1 MKNSLGKKMVSIF
14 IFFSIVLLYGEGF
27 TSNAILDKE
36 DAYIKEPVILTFEIK
51 QTDHS
56 KVMFFDFTLA
66 ESDAYEFHRLDA
78 KEIDSYQGAQIHY
91 TYLIY
96 PLKSGIIDIS
106 FHLIQKVTTK
116 ENVAYSFSGD
126 RDNVKGITTTDTPIA
141 LKPLQLTVKP
151 LPEGT
156 ELVGDFTLT
165 HQIKNHE
172 ANAYEPIPFN
182 IEIKGKG
189 YPPILENIFLPT
201 DDYTLFQETP
211 EIRAIRTAE
220 NTYNT
225 VIYSM
230 AMNAKKSFTLD
241 EIEIKAFNPTTQKSY
256 IPTIPKQEFII
267 NPIAHSAL
275 VDKVDSPA
283 PLKASDWSWI
293 GTLMGYI
300 VVFFSG
306 FLTAKSVQWHQKER
320 HKSDPF
326 IEKITRTNDPKK
338 LLSLLIAEDSK
349 KFASA
354 IEKLEAH
361 LYSKKALDLKAIKK
375 ELNA

>member
-1 MKNSLGKKMVSIF
+1 MKNSLGKKIISIF
-14 IFFSIVLLYGEGF
+14 IFLSIVLLYGEGF
-27 TSNAILDKE
+27 TSNAMLDKKN
-36 DAYIKEPVILTFEIK
+36 AYIKEPVILTFEIK

-56 KVMFFDFTLA
+56 KVMFFDFTLTP
-66 ESDAYEFHRLDA
+66 SDAYEFHRLDA
-78 KEIDSYQGAQIHY
+78 KEIDSYQGAQVHY

-96 PLKSGIIDIS
+96 PLKSGIIDIG

-126 RDNVKGITTTDTPIA
+126 RDNVKGITTTDTPVA

-156 ELVGDFTLT
+156 QLVGDFTLT

-172 ANAYEPIPFN
+172 ANMYEPIPFSV
-182 IEIKGKG
+182 EIKGTG
-189 YPPILENIFLPT
+189 YPPILEKLLAPT
-201 DDYTLFQETP
+201 NDYTLFKEDPQVSV
-211 EIRAIRTAE
+211 IRSAKRTYSTVLYPLALSAE
-220 NTYNT
+220 
-225 VIYSM
+225 
-230 AMNAKKSFTLD
+230 KSFTLD
-241 EIEIKAFNPTTQKSY
+241 AIKIKSFNPTTQKSY
-256 IPTIPKQEFII
+256 ILTIPEQEFII

-275 VDKVDSPA
+275 LDKVDSPA
-283 PLKASDWSWI
+283 PLNATDWSWI

-306 FLTAKSVQWHQKER
+306 FLTAKSVQWHK
-320 HKSDPF
+320 KKKIKDDPF
-326 IEKITRTNDPKK
+326 IQQISQTNDPKK

-361 LYSKKALDLKAIKK
+361 LYRKKPLDLKAIKK